1 MDIPAKQPF
10 YPFNEVDDT
19 LHSGMQHKT
28 MCAFHI
34 LVYSTDLYVMIYWY
48 IYISYKIYIY
58 IYIITII
65 SITIIIIVFIYYY

>member
-48 IYISYKIYIY
+48 IYIYISYKIYIY
-58 IYIITII
+58 IY
-65 SITIIIIVFIYYY
+65 YYYY